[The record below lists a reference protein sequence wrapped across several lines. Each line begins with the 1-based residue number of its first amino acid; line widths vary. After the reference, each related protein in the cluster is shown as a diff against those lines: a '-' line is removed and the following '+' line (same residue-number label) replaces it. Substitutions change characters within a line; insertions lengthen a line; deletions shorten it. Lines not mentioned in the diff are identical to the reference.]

1 VSLILFQ
8 VRFIAVCFGLINFA
22 RGRINLMIV
31 KFNFNSLRWK
41 ALINSINSVG
51 FFILNQSIN
60 WKCNFNSLHPINY
73 FIFVFKFEDFKFD
86 FWLKFSYLGNLPNF
100 LLSIFR
106 NWQVFFFGRLKK
118 WLIGRSCSLFGLAQ
132 TILRSLSCSLSG
144 SDHSPGFEHTFFA
157 FETPESS
164 QLACCLEQ
172 INWDQRQI
180 HSKVLNFQS
189 FWSHF
194 TPWW

>member
-1 VSLILFQ
+1 
-8 VRFIAVCFGLINFA
+8 
-22 RGRINLMIV
+22 MIV

-172 INWDQRQI
+172 INWDRRQI